1 MDLTIDDFFLSEID
15 KESINNWINSFNNN
29 DVKSPLFISGNI
41 GCGKSTLVDIILKGY
56 THININ
62 DNLLNINTN
71 QYIQDCLNKKD
82 ISMMFKKKKF
92 YKSIIFDNIIPTDKN
107 MIKELKLIL
116 GSLNKYTHNPIIITT
131 DNYINKNI
139 NTIKSKCIHID
150 IKYTDKEMKTIL
162 DKIFKKKITLKCKK
176 EIIKNNRN
184 NISHII
190 TNKHL
195 YINNEVNY
203 MDNNNEDII
212 TLTDGLKK
220 DMNINDIFIRYSSEY
235 NVIGLNILDNIY
247 NNYNIN
253 NVNIIVNIYKSLC
266 LYDNQEFYSNKN
278 LIFDVTNI
286 SVLLSIVFPYTLLKQ
301 NNILH
306 KNIKYNTYI
315 SKSLIYTHHNILYKH
330 CNYQYNYYD
339 IIIRLIYIIKDNK
352 DKHYEDKIK
361 YFFKKYECNKKIL
374 NYYIKL
380 ANIIYDKEIKTNL
393 IKHVNQIIKF
403 E

>member
-286 SVLLSIVFPYTLLKQ
+286 SVLLSIVFPYTLLKIQ
-301 NNILH
+301 NH
-306 KNIKYNTYI
+306 FF
-315 SKSLIYTHHNILYKH
+315 
-330 CNYQYNYYD
+330 NY
-339 IIIRLIYIIKDNK
+339 
-352 DKHYEDKIK
+352 HP
-361 YFFKKYECNKKIL
+361 
-374 NYYIKL
+374 
-380 ANIIYDKEIKTNL
+380 
-393 IKHVNQIIKF
+393 
-403 E
+403 